1 MLMVPPPERPWAFT
15 ENWFESPSTGPLIGR
30 VFISSRTEGEPRRSI
45 SAWLSTATGMAVS
58 FGVPAINEPVTT
70 TSSTAVGVLA
80 AVWALADPA
89 NAAAAAKATADAL
102 QIYLVFIIWF
112 FLPIRARPLLRQCS

>member
-1 MLMVPPPERPWAFT
+1 M
-15 ENWFESPSTGPLIGR
+15 
-30 VFISSRTEGEPRRSI
+30 
-45 SAWLSTATGMAVS
+45 
-58 FGVPAINEPVTT
+58 TT

-112 FLPIRARPLLRQCS
+112 FLPIRARPLLRQCSTRIFINEDV